1 MKMIT
6 KLAKL
11 LSSCFIAILLQGT
24 YFSAYADS
32 DALYQHAWQLTEL
45 NDMGFESDVQPYFLF
60 DEKGNVYGFGVCN
73 YLIGKFKSD
82 ISDEFLLTKLKR
94 SNEDC
99 QNDDDEIE
107 TKLMAAMLM
116 SNRFEVDD
124 SELRLMSDD
133 QKTLAFAPK
142 HDLDKNALIKAAN
155 KVKAR
160 IESGQSTRK
169 KGKKVKSKKKTT
181 SINKPGIKKVG
192 KTTAIKTVKYP
203 LKTK

>member
-1 MKMIT
+1 MIF

-11 LSSCFIAILLQGT
+11 LSGFCIAILLQGI
-24 YFSAYADS
+24 YLPAYADTNP
-32 DALYQHAWQLTEL
+32 LYQHAWQLTEI
-45 NDMGFESDVQPYFLF
+45 DGVGFGSEVQPYFLF
-60 DEKGNVYGFGVCN
+60 DEKGNVYGYGVCN

-82 ISDEFLLTKLKR
+82 VSDEFLLTKLKR
-94 SNEDC
+94 SNQDC

-116 SNRFEVDD
+116 SNRFEVDET
-124 SELRLMSDD
+124 ELTLMSDD

-142 HDLDKNALIKAAN
+142 HDLDKNALIKAAS

-181 SINKPGIKKVG
+181 SIKKVG
-192 KTTAIKTVKYP
+192 VKKAGKTPAIKTVNHQPRIK
-203 LKTK
+203 